1 MNRDRFVLFF
11 KGAFMNMDRFVLN
24 FKGGIHEHGPFC
36 IEL

>member
-24 FKGGIHEHGPFC
+24 FKGGIHEQGPFC
-36 IEL
+36 IVL